1 MIYLRAFLSGI
12 LFPTIFL
19 PIVLT
24 INVLFGRREIVD
36 LLCIH
41 YLPLIWGLWNV
52 FYFAY
57 LRSYNL
63 SISTAG
69 AILGFILALVGVFI
83 IGIPQIIG
91 LAGNWTYLPLIAVP
105 LIYALIWRYLVEP
118 VNHIVGI

>member
-63 SISTAG
+63 SISAAG